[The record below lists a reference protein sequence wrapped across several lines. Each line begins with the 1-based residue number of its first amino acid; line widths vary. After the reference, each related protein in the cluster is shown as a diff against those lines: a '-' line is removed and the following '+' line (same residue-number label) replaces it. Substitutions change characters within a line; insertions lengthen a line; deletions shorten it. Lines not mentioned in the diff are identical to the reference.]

1 VLALD
6 AFQKGLD
13 LLPDAETDMRS
24 GICPPH
30 RLCAEEALS
39 LSAEFVKSISRCF
52 GNAASDFK
60 SLSPLSLSLSHVCL
74 YAYMR
79 SYLPRVCVCFVV
91 VVVVVVH
98 YASSVVESAKSI
110 LRSISIGI
118 SAQQKGNFK
127 AGHHFSF
134 VRLL

>member
-60 SLSPLSLSLSHVCL
+60 SLSPLSLAVTCVFVCL
-74 YAYMR
+74 YA
-79 SYLPRVCVCFVV
+79 FVSPSGV
-91 VVVVVVH
+91 YV
-98 YASSVVESAKSI
+98 
-110 LRSISIGI
+110 
-118 SAQQKGNFK
+118 
-127 AGHHFSF
+127 
-134 VRLL
+134 LLLLLLLLFIMLAV